1 MLYKDV
7 LNNWLIERKIFLKY
21 STYTNYYNI
30 IHNHI
35 MPYLGDYNIRSL
47 NNNILQQF
55 ILQQLEN
62 GRADN
67 QGGISYKYAK
77 DIITILKLTLDFQI
91 QIQLPYHPPKQ
102 IQIFDKEHQIKLIN
116 YLQSQINHKNFG
128 ILLCMHT
135 GIRIGELCA
144 LKWGDININ
153 TKMLSINKTMIRT
166 YTKEDGSKLNIT
178 PPKTRS
184 SIRNVPLNSWI
195 MQYATLL
202 QGEDDHYILTNKPS
216 YIEPNKYRLY
226 YNKMLKDLEL
236 PHLTFHALRHT
247 FATRC
252 IECGCDYKSLSE
264 LLGHSNVSIT
274 MNIYVHPQ
282 MELKRKCVELLCDY
296 YK

>member
-7 LNNWLIERKIFLKY
+7 LNNWLTERKIFLKY

-102 IQIFDKEHQIKLIN
+102 IQIFEKEYQIKLIN

-128 ILLCMHT
+128 ILLCIHT
-135 GIRIGELCA
+135 GLRIGELCA

-184 SIRNVPLNSWI
+184 SIRNIPLNSWI
-195 MQYATLL
+195 MQYAILL
-202 QGEDDHYILTNKPS
+202 QGQDDHYILTNKDKP
-216 YIEPNKYRLY
+216 IEPNKYRLY
-226 YNKMLKDLEL
+226 YNRLLKDLEL

-247 FATRC
+247 FNYAVLRQKYTVTY
-252 IECGCDYKSLSE
+252 G
-264 LLGHSNVSIT
+264 
-274 MNIYVHPQ
+274 
-282 MELKRKCVELLCDY
+282 
-296 YK
+296 